1 LNYKGAGVTM
11 QLFRKKEDADEPKL
25 LSAGIVFEEAIRIL
39 QKEGKLSP
47 ELFSTL
53 SFEKLERI
61 RNSNSEYSYLHW
73 LALSGMLK
81 KQQTLPFWRGWYV
94 KYCLYY
100 YDYNSFPP
108 TELVR
113 RKIIEGMKG
122 EMNEY
127 VITYIEMT
135 KAFIISYERE
145 YKDANPYEID
155 KLRKICL
162 DWIKSR
168 VPPDNYML
176 FLEKEEE
183 LEKFPIPEKMP
194 SEEAMSVKTE
204 LSKLWRS
211 YYKNR

>member
-1 LNYKGAGVTM
+1 M
-11 QLFRKKEDADEPKL
+11 QLFRKKEDDKSADELSKL
-25 LSAGIVFEEAIRIL
+25 LSEGIVFEEAIRIL
-39 QKEGKLSP
+39 QKEGNLSS
-47 ELFSTL
+47 EIFSNL

-61 RNSNSEYSYLHW
+61 RNSNPESSSLHRR
-73 LALSGMLK
+73 ALIEMFK
-81 KQQTLPFWRGWYV
+81 KEQTLPFWKGWYV

-100 YDYNSFPP
+100 YDYNCFPP

-113 RKIIEGMKG
+113 RKIIEGMK
-122 EMNEY
+122 EDMNEY

-135 KAFIISYERE
+135 KTFIISYERE

-204 LSKLWRS
+204 LSKLWGS
-211 YYKNR
+211 YYR